1 MSINMEF
8 AKKRLHFVYRE
19 ERRAR
24 RDPLTIAIEA
34 SLKDMKEKEEK
45 QQKEESGRIGR
56 ISSTNNLTQPKS
68 TSENIKSSSTSKLE
82 VKREKVTPHKDKI
95 RTENEAS
102 SKPLHPSPEVIVKE
116 EISSPSFASS
126 SMEGLSES
134 DIKTKLIESASAK
147 IKSKISRQSSEEK
160 LRKKIKKTHPD
171 RIDEKVQTKSK
182 SGIILKPHEQ

>member
-1 MSINMEF
+1 MNAYF
-8 AKKRLHFVYRE
+8 GRE

-34 SLKDMKEKEEK
+34 SLKDMKEEK

-95 RTENEAS
+95 RTENDVS

-134 DIKTKLIESASAK
+134 DIKTKLIES
-147 IKSKISRQSSEEK
+147 
-160 LRKKIKKTHPD
+160 
-171 RIDEKVQTKSK
+171 
-182 SGIILKPHEQ
+182 